1 MALSIK
7 SAEADRL
14 ARKLAATTGESITVA
29 VTVAMRERL
38 AREKHKKRAA
48 TGTMATAL
56 MEIARHCASL
66 PVYDNRSS
74 DEILGYDENGL
85 PS

>member
-7 SAEADRL
+7 SSEADKL
-14 ARKLAATTGESITVA
+14 ARKLAATTGESITTA

-38 AREKHKKRAA
+38 AREEHKKRVAA
-48 TGTMATAL
+48 GTMAADL
-56 MEIARHCASL
+56 MEIARHSASL
-66 PVYDNRSS
+66 PVYDNRTS

>member
-7 SAEADRL
+7 APEADKL
-14 ARKLAATTGESITVA
+14 ARQLAATTGESITDA
-29 VTVAMRERL
+29 VIVAMRERL
-38 AREKHKKRAA
+38 EREKRRRGNSRSIAA
-48 TGTMATAL
+48 ELMA
-56 MEIARHCASL
+56 IGRHCASL
-66 PVYDNRSS
+66 PVLDARSS

>member
-7 SAEADRL
+7 SAEADQL
-14 ARKLAATTGESITVA
+14 ARKLAATTGESITLA
-29 VTVAMRERL
+29 VTIAMRERL
-38 AREKHKKRAA
+38 AREERKRENKE
-48 TGTMATAL
+48 AL
-56 MEIARHCASL
+56 LSEVRAIIDHFASL
-66 PVYDNRSS
+66 PVLDARSA

>member
-7 SAEADRL
+7 SPEADQLAHRL
-14 ARKLAATTGESITVA
+14 SELTGESITLA
-29 VTVAMRERL
+29 VTIAMRERL
-38 AREKHKKRAA
+38 TREERKRESKE
-48 TGTMATAL
+48 AL
-56 MEIARHCASL
+56 LADIRAIVDHFASL
-66 PVYDNRSS
+66 PVLDARSP

>member
-7 SAEADRL
+7 SPEADRL
-14 ARKLAATTGESITVA
+14 ARQLAAVTGETITIA
-29 VTVAMRERL
+29 ITIAMRERL
-38 AREKHKKRAA
+38 AREERRRRNNRSLASE
-48 TGTMATAL
+48 L
-56 MEIARHCASL
+56 MEIGRHCSSL
-66 PVYDNRSS
+66 PVLDPRSS

>member
-14 ARKLAATTGESITVA
+14 ARKLAATTGESITLA

-38 AREKHKKRAA
+38 AREERKRDDPEAR
-48 TGTMATAL
+48 MAEVRA
-56 MEIARHCASL
+56 IIDHYASL
-66 PVYDNRSS
+66 PILDSRSE
-74 DEILGYDENGL
+74 DEILGYDENGI
-85 PS
+85 PA

>member
-38 AREKHKKRAA
+38 AREERKRDDPEAR
-48 TGTMATAL
+48 MAEVRA
-56 MEIARHCASL
+56 IIDHYASL
-66 PVYDNRSS
+66 PILDSRSE
-74 DEILGYDENGL
+74 DEILGYDENGI
-85 PS
+85 PT

>member
-14 ARKLAATTGESITVA
+14 ARKLAATTGESITLA

-38 AREKHKKRAA
+38 AREERKRDDPEAR
-48 TGTMATAL
+48 MAEVRA
-56 MEIARHCASL
+56 IIDHYASL
-66 PVYDNRSS
+66 PILDSRSE
-74 DEILGYDENGL
+74 DEILGYDENGI
-85 PS
+85 PT

>member
-7 SAEADRL
+7 STEAERL
-14 ARKLAATTGESITVA
+14 ARQLAAATGESLTVA
-29 VTVAMRERL
+29 ITIALRERL
-38 AREKHKKRAA
+38 AREERKRRNNQSLAA
-48 TGTMATAL
+48 EL
-56 MEIARHCASL
+56 MEIGRHCSSL
-66 PVYDNRSS
+66 PVLDPRSS

>member
-7 SAEADRL
+7 APEADRL
-14 ARKLAATTGESITVA
+14 ARQLAATTGESITDAVIVA
-29 VTVAMRERL
+29 IRERL
-38 AREKHKKRAA
+38 VREERKRQGRAA
-48 TGTMATAL
+48 L
-56 MEIARHCASL
+56 IADLRAIADHCASL
-66 PVYDNRSS
+66 PILDTRSD

>member
-1 MALSIK
+1 MPLSIK
-7 SAEADRL
+7 SPEADRL

-38 AREKHKKRAA
+38 AREERKRENKE
-48 TGTMATAL
+48 AL
-56 MEIARHCASL
+56 LADVRAIVDHFASL
-66 PVYDNRSS
+66 PVLDARSA

>member
-7 SAEADRL
+7 SREADEL
-14 ARKLAATTGESITVA
+14 ARKLAATTGESITEA

-38 AREKHKKRAA
+38 AREQRKKRVAA
-48 TGTMATAL
+48 GILAGEL
-56 MEIARHCASL
+56 MEIARHFASL
-66 PVYDNRSS
+66 PVYDNRTS